1 MSNCDEIMRKLI
13 ATLTLQGSYWGFV
26 FSKVKRRSVEGMA
39 YPMAVASDP
48 DSTLVLLYSPFFI
61 REENFKSLE
70 PIIEHEG
77 MHLINK
83 HIPRLYRLVE
93 SENDKEKKQDVI
105 YTFNYAA
112 DYAVNSLIDMPK
124 SVKFKDFGEY
134 RFAFPDQSDLPDKQS
149 AEFYF
154 FKLLKQMKKEEGG
167 KGGEGKGKGSKSE
180 GSGEEKGGV
189 ENHKEWING
198 KVSDMLSFARKI
210 ETFTQDIAR
219 ESLMEAQSRG
229 TVPAYLSEM
238 VRKLLEP
245 PQVPYYQIIRKLV
258 KSSRISKFRSSSTRI
273 NRKRTYV
280 FAINEKNIP
289 EISPFPGRVRD
300 YTFNIGVLIDT
311 SGSMRMQ
318 QIIQGLS
325 GVKNIIENDRHC
337 KTTVIE
343 VDASVQKEYIVKRVA
358 DIQFNIKGR
367 GGTILYP
374 ALERFRELKVDIV
387 LAFTDGWC
395 ENINQISRKLLPRK
409 IVWVILNGSP
419 ANVDKTGY
427 VINLKGKF

>member
-1 MSNCDEIMRKLI
+1 
-13 ATLTLQGSYWGFV
+13 
-26 FSKVKRRSVEGMA
+26 
-39 YPMAVASDP
+39 
-48 DSTLVLLYSPFFI
+48 
-61 REENFKSLE
+61 
-70 PIIEHEG
+70 
-77 MHLINK
+77 
-83 HIPRLYRLVE
+83 
-93 SENDKEKKQDVI
+93 
-105 YTFNYAA
+105 
-112 DYAVNSLIDMPK
+112 
-124 SVKFKDFGEY
+124 
-134 RFAFPDQSDLPDKQS
+134 
-149 AEFYF
+149 
-154 FKLLKQMKKEEGG
+154 
-167 KGGEGKGKGSKSE
+167 
-180 GSGEEKGGV
+180 
-189 ENHKEWING
+189 
-198 KVSDMLSFARKI
+198 MLSFARKI